1 MRIGSFG
8 ASLLIH
14 ALVLGALVFPA
25 GSAARRVP
33 PMPLPTPNIT
43 VALVALEKLQPK
55 TVEIKKG
62 TIQYPDKK
70 KPEPKPTPTPKP
82 AATPKVAAKPTPA
95 PAKVATKPKPAPT
108 PRPTPSA
115 KPVDKDH
122 ATFEALRQYKEY
134 AGLTD
139 EQIRKMPLPP
149 GMKDWKSVLAMTKEL
164 DKLDWTQPPPDTGDK
179 TKKVSGGGFFGW
191 APSGLGQ
198 STEYMGGPAR
208 EQVDGKWRYA
218 FQYFGAVMVAEWVE
232 GADVAKVA
240 YYPYGQKP
248 DESKTFE
255 ISVKPK
261 DEDMSAEMIAQYTLI
276 SMGQAPMP
284 VSRQK

>member
-1 MRIGSFG
+1 
-8 ASLLIH
+8 
-14 ALVLGALVFPA
+14 
-25 GSAARRVP
+25 
-33 PMPLPTPNIT
+33 
-43 VALVALEKLQPK
+43 
-55 TVEIKKG
+55 
-62 TIQYPDKK
+62 
-70 KPEPKPTPTPKP
+70 
-82 AATPKVAAKPTPA
+82 
-95 PAKVATKPKPAPT
+95 
-108 PRPTPSA
+108 
-115 KPVDKDH
+115 
-122 ATFEALRQYKEY
+122 
-134 AGLTD
+134 
-139 EQIRKMPLPP
+139 
-149 GMKDWKSVLAMTKEL
+149 MTKEL

-218 FQYFGAVMVAEWVE
+218 FQYFGTVMVAEWVE

-255 ISVKPK
+255 ISVKAK
-261 DEDMSAEMIAQYTLI
+261 DEDMSAEMITQYTLI

>member
-25 GSAARRVP
+25 GSAARRIKP
-33 PMPLPTPNIT
+33 LPMPTPNIT
-43 VALVALEKLQPK
+43 VALVELAKLHPKALE
-55 TVEIKKG
+55 THTG
-62 TIQYPDKK
+62 TIKYPEKK
-70 KPEPKPTPTPKP
+70 AEPPKAKPAPRPTPVAAKPKPTPKPTPTP
-82 AATPKVAAKPTPA
+82 TPKQQ
-95 PAKVATKPKPAPT
+95 
-108 PRPTPSA
+108 
-115 KPVDKDH
+115 DKEH
-122 ATFEALRQYKEY
+122 ATFEALRKYKEY

-149 GMKDWKSVLAMTKEL
+149 GMKDWKSVLAMTQEL

-179 TKKVSGGGFFGW
+179 ADKKVSGGGFFGW

-198 STEYMGGPAR
+198 TSEYMGGPAR

-218 FQYFGAVMVAEWVE
+218 FQYFGTVLVAEWTE
-232 GADVAKVA
+232 GAATAKVA
-240 YYPYGQKP
+240 YYPFGQKP

-255 ISVKPK
+255 ILVKST
-261 DEDMSAEMIAQYTLI
+261 DEDMSALMIAQISLI
-276 SMGQAPMP
+276 NMGQPPLSAANL
-284 VSRQK
+284 K